1 MRENRLLG
9 VFCTLLGDE
18 EHASADNQHTAG
30 NVEDGRT
37 DATGGREG
45 GTGGVQNG
53 SFNYA
58 ILTKRISFARC
69 FCRLCSASIYG
80 QSQISQCFGSIED
93 IPILTI
99 GCGCI

>member
-18 EHASADNQHTAG
+18 ENASADKQQTAG

-45 GTGGVQNG
+45 RAGTVSYGNRTNTLICVYCASYVIQLNFQSGQR
-53 SFNYA
+53 
-58 ILTKRISFARC
+58 LTCCEA
-69 FCRLCSASIYG
+69 
-80 QSQISQCFGSIED
+80 
-93 IPILTI
+93 IPILI
-99 GCGCI
+99 DL